1 MTGIDPVILFGII
14 LALVLNFVN
23 GLNDASHSIATV
35 VATKALSPIKAV
47 ILTAL
52 CNTIGPF
59 LFTSAVA
66 VTIGTALVSSGGLTP
81 HSIIVAMVTAIILVI
96 IATRG
101 GIPLSSSHAIVGGLL
116 GAGVGAYGLSA
127 VILPT
132 VTMVVQVVVC
142 GAVGAIGGAIILG
155 LITATLKEDVL
166 QGIVLGAVCGA
177 AVFIPCLMIAGI
189 LRLSG
194 LLAIVLFILIS
205 PVIGMIA
212 AFLFDILVSQL
223 FNHSRQSRMK
233 RIFQPLHVVASLVQ
247 ATAHGANDGQHAVG
261 VITALL
267 LSSGI
272 LLSFEVPAWVLLTS
286 ALAIGLGTV
295 FGGWQVVDKM
305 AKGITR
311 IRPYQGFCAATA
323 SSAILVMVTQQGIPV
338 SSTHAINGAIVGVGV
353 TRGKNAVQ
361 WRVVREMMT
370 AWIITIPLAFACAL
384 SGYLLMAGLLSLF
397 G

>member
-1 MTGIDPVILFGII
+1 MIGIDPVILFGII

-66 VTIGTALVSSGGLTP
+66 FTIGTTLVSSGGLTP

-101 GIPLSSSHAIVGGLL
+101 GIPLSSSHAIIGGLL

-127 VILPT
+127 VILPPVT
-132 VTMVVQVVVC
+132 VVVQVIVYGVI
-142 GAVGAIGGAIILG
+142 GAIGGAIILG

-166 QGIVLGAVCGA
+166 QGIVIGAVCGA
-177 AVFIPCLMIAGI
+177 AVVIPCLMVAGI

-205 PVIGMIA
+205 PIIGMIA
-212 AFLFDILVSQL
+212 AFLFDILVSQI

-267 LSSGI
+267 VSSGI
-272 LLSFEVPAWVLLTS
+272 LLSFEVPAWVILTS

-295 FGGWQVVDKM
+295 FGGWKVVDKM

-361 WRVVREMMT
+361 WRVVREMMM

-384 SGYLLMAGLLSLF
+384 SGYLLLEGLLSLF